1 MKFEGKHVDGATLK
15 GVSSYFA
22 VYMMCVLSIF
32 LLLSLDQFN
41 LETNLSAAVS
51 CFNNI
56 GPGLAAVGPA
66 SNYSAYSG
74 FSKLLLSLAML
85 LGRLE
90 IFPLLLTL
98 SPATWAKK

>member
-1 MKFEGKHVDGATLK
+1 MDSATLK
-15 GVSSYFA
+15 SVSSYFA
-22 VYMMCVLSIF
+22 IYIVCMVAVYM
-32 LLLSLDQFN
+32 LLTLDGFN
-41 LETNLSAAVS
+41 LETNLSATFA

-66 SNYSAYSG
+66 ANYFAYNPL
-74 FSKLLLSLAML
+74 SKVVLSLAML

-98 SPATWAKK
+98 SPATWVKR